1 MEDNFM
7 YSLRGEPPAEFART
21 LETQLERQAQDDA
34 PFAAPRRITRVAAL
48 AASVAIVAFAFS
60 FPAVR
65 AAAQSFLDLFRVVNF
80 AAVPVHFDRMQALRT
95 QSLDLPHL
103 IGDQIQV
110 LKQPGH
116 PTTYATPQA
125 ASAALH
131 ASVKLPSWIPVGWE
145 ISQVLVSGEQSARI
159 VANTSKLQQLLH
171 ALSIDDLQ
179 IPPELDGKVAT
190 IDVPPVVSVTYQ
202 SDQPS
207 GAGAH
212 TNAEP
217 AVTLLQA
224 ASPTVAFPAGVDLAT
239 LGEIG
244 LRILGLDRADAYRFA
259 QSIDWRSTLI
269 VPVPI
274 DAASFRQVDV
284 QGHGGLLIERRRASG
299 PEQKPEEMTLL
310 MWSSGDRIFA
320 LSGRVPPA
328 TALEMAQSID

>member
-145 ISQVLVSGEQSARI
+145 ISQVLVRPHVAR
-159 VANTSKLQQLLH
+159 AR
-171 ALSIDDLQ
+171 
-179 IPPELDGKVAT
+179 PGPG
-190 IDVPPVVSVTYQ
+190 
-202 SDQPS
+202 PS
-207 GAGAH
+207 GPRDHASTPHGAGGARLVPVRV
-212 TNAEP
+212 AGGGRGVEP
-217 AVTLLQA
+217 AH
-224 ASPTVAFPAGVDLAT
+224 P
-239 LGEIG
+239 
-244 LRILGLDRADAYRFA
+244 
-259 QSIDWRSTLI
+259 
-269 VPVPI
+269 
-274 DAASFRQVDV
+274 
-284 QGHGGLLIERRRASG
+284 
-299 PEQKPEEMTLL
+299 
-310 MWSSGDRIFA
+310 
-320 LSGRVPPA
+320 
-328 TALEMAQSID
+328 